1 MKKFYCLLLAFSLVS
16 FLPLNAQDA
25 PHSGED
31 TPLSEEEG
39 QDTEV
44 VDQENLAEFTAL
56 EEAVEGMDTDEKPKA
71 NNSETEKKTACINIS
86 PSEQKANGKEE
97 GKKAKPNT
105 TAKDK
110 INKSPKCSKLKPKEP
125 EASKKKPKA
134 SSRVKLVSY
143 RPSIH

>member
-16 FLPLNAQDA
+16 LLPLNAQDT

-31 TPLSEEEG
+31 TPLTEEESQG
-39 QDTEV
+39 AELA
-44 VDQENLAEFTAL
+44 DQEDVAEFAAL
-56 EEAVEGMDTDEKPKA
+56 EEAVVEVDTNEKSKA
-71 NNSETEKKTACINIS
+71 GNSETEKKAACINIS

-97 GKKAKPNT
+97 GKKGKSTA
-105 TAKDK
+105 AKDK
-110 INKSPKCSKLKPKEP
+110 INKSPKCSKLKSKEP

-143 RPSIH
+143 RPNVY